1 MIKQEDIS
9 KILDATEIVDVINAF
24 VPLKK
29 RGVNYIGNCPFH
41 NEKTPSFTVS
51 PSKGI
56 FKCFGC
62 GEAGNAVNFLIK
74 HEHYTY
80 PEALRF
86 LANKYGIEI
95 QEEELTDDQKTLQDE
110 KEGLFHVT
118 DFAQKYFADVLF
130 NDQEGRNIGLSY
142 FLERELTEETIRRWG
157 LGYSKDKWSEFTEY
171 AKKNGYTDEVLIKA
185 GLTVSKEEQH
195 VQYDRFRSRIMFPI
209 YNIGGRPL
217 GFTGR
222 VLSSEKTKAKYVNS
236 PETDIYSKSKV
247 LFGLHLAKNAI
258 VKQDHCYLVEGNMD
272 AVMLSQND
280 VENVV
285 ASSGTALTIEQ
296 IRLIKRY
303 TKNVTILY
311 DGDSA
316 GIKAAFRAID
326 LFLENGLNVKIVL
339 FPDGEDPDS
348 YCRKLPQED
357 FKTYIRNEAKNFI
370 LFKTNLLLE
379 EAKDD
384 PFKRSA
390 LIKEILNTIS
400 LIPDNIEKA
409 AYVQQCSSILNM
421 KEELLNNELNKVL
434 RERYFKQKKE
444 EKDKE
449 KREDLRT
456 DLPPDD
462 FFNPKDDDGS
472 NFISTPKAEKQILPE
487 TFPDEAQER
496 KIIAILLNYGDK
508 ETTQTIVSESEEKKE
523 ETYLVAAYL
532 VGDIST
538 DQISFDN
545 PIYQKIFDIY
555 KDYLIE
561 KEEIPDLNIFT
572 NNQDKEVQ
580 NLVTTLLINNYCVSE
595 LWESRWK
602 ITIPDPECLE
612 RLNVDLKDSLLSLK
626 LHKLEKKINIVKE
639 KLRTET
645 DLDNQLI
652 LLSEQK
658 TLDKIKQII
667 SNELHRIITK

>member
-24 VPLKK
+24 VPLRK

-62 GEAGNAVNFLIK
+62 GEAGNSVNFLMK
-74 HEHYTY
+74 HEHYSY

-95 QEEELTDDQKTLQDE
+95 QEEELTSEAKILQDE
-110 KEGLFHVT
+110 KEALFHVT
-118 DFAQKYFADVLF
+118 EFAQKYFADILF
-130 NDQEGRNIGLSY
+130 NDQEGRNIGLTY
-142 FLERELTEETIRRWG
+142 FRERELTEETIKRWG
-157 LGYSKDKWSEFTEY
+157 LGYSKDKWSEFTEH
-171 AKKNGYTDEVLIKA
+171 AKKNGYTEDILIKA
-185 GLTVSKEEQH
+185 GLTIAKEESH

-258 VKQDHCYLVEGNMD
+258 VKQDLCYLVEGNMD
-272 AVMLSQND
+272 AVMLSQNN

-285 ASSGTALTIEQ
+285 ATSGTSLTIEQ

-326 LFLENGLNVKIVL
+326 LFVENGLNVKIVL
-339 FPDGEDPDS
+339 FPEGEDPDS
-348 YCRKLPQED
+348 YCKRLPQEE
-357 FKTYIRNEAKNFI
+357 FKAYIRDEAKNFI
-370 LFKTNLLLE
+370 LFKTHLLLD

-400 LIPDNIEKA
+400 FIPEIVERSG
-409 AYVQQCSSILNM
+409 YVQQLSSILKM
-421 KEELLNNELNKVL
+421 KEEEINNELNKVL
-434 RERYFKQKKE
+434 RERYFKQRKE
-444 EKDKE
+444 DKP
-449 KREDLRT
+449 KLDQPKT

-462 FFNPKDDDGS
+462 FFMPNDDGS
-472 NFISTPKAEKQILPE
+472 NYISSPKAERQILASI
-487 TFPDEAQER
+487 FPDEAQER
-496 KIIAILLNYGDK
+496 KIIALLLNHADK
-508 ETTQTIVSESEEKKE
+508 ETTQTIIGEDGEKKD
-523 ETYLVAAYL
+523 ETYLVAAYI
-532 VGDIST
+532 VGDITT
-538 DQISFDN
+538 DQICFDN
-545 PIYQKIFDIY
+545 QLYQKIFDIY
-555 KDYLIE
+555 KEYILE
-561 KEEIPDLNIFT
+561 KGEIPELNIFT
-572 NNQDKEVQ
+572 NNQDKEIQ
-580 NLVTTLLINNYCVSE
+580 YLATTLLINNYCISG
-595 LWESRWK
+595 LWETKWR
-602 ITIPDPECLE
+602 ILTPDPESSE
-612 RLNVDLKDSLLSLK
+612 RLNLDVKESLLSLK
-626 LHKLEKKINIVKE
+626 INKLEKKINAVKE
-639 KLRTET
+639 KLRIED
-645 DLDNQLI
+645 DLDNQFI
-652 LLSEQK
+652 LLSEQR
-658 TLDKIKQII
+658 TLEKIKQII
-667 SNELHRIITK
+667 STELNRIITR